1 MSGHAGPQNEGG
13 NKRREGTPPEAR
25 EDESVQR
32 KALSATGVVIHTLQF
47 VSSSTDFK
55 ALVLACVHPA
65 SRREYLSMYRD
76 VQGLSRLEKDVTEM
90 VTTTL
95 TDSNTKVG
103 P

>member
-1 MSGHAGPQNEGG
+1 MPGLVEPQNEVDR
-13 NKRREGTPPEAR
+13 KRREGTPPEAR
-25 EDESVQR
+25 ENESVPR
-32 KALSATGVVIHTLQF
+32 KALSASGVVIHTLQF
-47 VSSSTDFK
+47 VSSSSDFK